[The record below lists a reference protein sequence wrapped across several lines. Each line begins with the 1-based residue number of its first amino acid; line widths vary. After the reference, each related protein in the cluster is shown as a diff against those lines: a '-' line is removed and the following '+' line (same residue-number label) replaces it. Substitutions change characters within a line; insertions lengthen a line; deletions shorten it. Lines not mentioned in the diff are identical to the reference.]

1 MKKSNIFN
9 LVIIISLFLFIAEP
23 TTVLIAKNF
32 ISKNTPDTLI
42 YFISILLA
50 PLAYLI
56 TYWCYKF
63 IKGIKFNLIE
73 FLKEQV
79 SSFKIKYFKGVLYGL
94 GLFFIIIVFNIL
106 YGFIVNYSSKGT
118 PDNVSGLLSV
128 PIAISIIIGG
138 LIIPFTEEIV
148 FRAGLRN
155 ILKDVSRPTYM
166 FLSSLTFA
174 LVHIQNLDNIVLLIS
189 SVITAFISGLFL
201 SYIFEKNKNIFPS
214 FFAHST
220 YNTIILLIQFSM

>member
-79 SSFKIKYFKGVLYGL
+79 SSFKIKYFKGILYGI

-106 YGFIVNYSSKGT
+106 YGFNYYPKGT
-118 PDNVSGLLSV
+118 PNNVSGLLSV

-138 LIIPFTEEIV
+138 LIIPFIEEIV

-155 ILKDVSRPTYM
+155 ILKNTNRPLYM

-174 LVHIQNLDNIVLLIS
+174 LVHIQNLDNVILLIS
-189 SVITAFISGLFL
+189 SVITAFISGLYL

-220 YNTIILLIQFSM
+220 YNIIVLLIQFLA

>member
-73 FLKEQV
+73 FLKEQI
-79 SSFKIKYFKGVLYGL
+79 SSFKIKYFKGVLYGF
-94 GLFFIIIVFNIL
+94 GLFFIVIAFNIL

-118 PDNVSGLLSV
+118 PDNIAGLLSI

-138 LIIPFTEEIV
+138 LIIPLIEEIV
-148 FRAGLRN
+148 FRAGLREV
-155 ILKDVSRPTYM
+155 LRDVNKHMYM

-174 LVHIQNLDNIVLLIS
+174 LVHIQNLDNIVLLVS
-189 SVITAFISGLFL
+189 SVITAFISGLYL
-201 SYIFEKNKNIFPS
+201 SYIYDKNKNIFPS

-220 YNTIILLIQFSM
+220 YNTIILLIQFLA

>member
-79 SSFKIKYFKGVLYGL
+79 SSFKIKYFKGILYGF
-94 GLFFIIIVFNIL
+94 GLFFIIIAFNIL
-106 YGFIVNYSSKGT
+106 YGFNYYPKGT
-118 PDNVSGLLSV
+118 PNNISGLLSV

-138 LIIPFTEEIV
+138 AVIPCIEEIV

-155 ILKDVSRPTYM
+155 ILKDVNTHMYM

-220 YNTIILLIQFSM
+220 YNTIILLIQFLA

>member
-23 TTVLIAKNF
+23 TIVLIAKNF

-79 SSFKIKYFKGVLYGL
+79 SSFKIKYFKGILYGF
-94 GLFFIIIVFNIL
+94 GLFFVVIAFNIL

-138 LIIPFTEEIV
+138 LIIPYIEETV

-155 ILKDVSRPTYM
+155 ILKDVNKHMYM

-174 LVHIQNLDNIVLLIS
+174 LVHIQNLDNVILLIS

-220 YNTIILLIQFSM
+220 YNIIILLIQFSM

>member
-42 YFISILLA
+42 YFISIILA
-50 PLAYLI
+50 PLAYLV

-79 SSFKIKYFKGVLYGL
+79 SSFKIKYFKGILYGL

-106 YGFIVNYSSKGT
+106 YGFNYYPKGT
-118 PDNVSGLLSV
+118 PNNVSGLLSV

-138 LIIPFTEEIV
+138 LIIPFIEEIV

-155 ILKDVSRPTYM
+155 ILKDVNRPTYM

-220 YNTIILLIQFSM
+220 YNTIILLIQFSL

>member
-79 SSFKIKYFKGVLYGL
+79 SSFKIKYFKGILYGI

-106 YGFIVNYSSKGT
+106 YGFNYYPKGT
-118 PDNVSGLLSV
+118 PNNVSGLLSV

-138 LIIPFTEEIV
+138 LIIPFIEEIV

-155 ILKDVSRPTYM
+155 ILKNTNRPLYM

-174 LVHIQNLDNIVLLIS
+174 LVHIQNLDNVILLIS

-220 YNTIILLIQFSM
+220 YNIIVLLIQFLA

>member
-23 TTVLIAKNF
+23 SIVLLAKNF

-79 SSFKIKYFKGVLYGL
+79 YSFNIKYFKGILYGL
-94 GLFFIIIVFNIL
+94 GLFLIVIVFNIL
-106 YGFIVNYSSKGT
+106 YGFIVEYSSKGT
-118 PDNVSGLLSV
+118 PDNVAGLLTA
-128 PIAISIIIGG
+128 PMAISILIGG
-138 LIIPFTEEIV
+138 VVIPFIEEIV
-148 FRAGLRN
+148 FRASLREV
-155 ILKDVSRPTYM
+155 LKDVSRPTYM

-174 LVHIQNLDNIVLLIS
+174 LVHIQNLDNVILLIS

-220 YNTIILLIQFSM
+220 YNTIILLIQFLA

>member
-79 SSFKIKYFKGVLYGL
+79 SSFNIKYFKGILYGFI
-94 GLFFIIIVFNIL
+94 LFFIIIVFNIL

-138 LIIPFTEEIV
+138 LIIPFIEEIV

-155 ILKDVSRPTYM
+155 ILKDTNRPLYM

-174 LVHIQNLDNIVLLIS
+174 LVHIQNLDNVILLIS

-220 YNTIILLIQFSM
+220 YNTIILLIQFLA

>member
-9 LVIIISLFLFIAEP
+9 LVIIVSLFLFIAEP

-32 ISKNTPDTLI
+32 ISKNSPDTLI

-79 SSFKIKYFKGVLYGL
+79 SSFKIKYFKGILYGF
-94 GLFFIIIVFNIL
+94 GLFIIIIVFNIL
-106 YGFIVNYSSKGT
+106 YGLIVNHYPKGT
-118 PDNVSGLLSV
+118 PNNVSGLLSI
-128 PIAISIIIGG
+128 PIAISILIGG
-138 LIIPFTEEIV
+138 VIIPFTEEIV
-148 FRAGLRN
+148 FRASLRN
-155 ILKDVSRPTYM
+155 LLKDVSRPMYM
-166 FLSSLTFA
+166 FLSSLTFS
-174 LVHIQNLDNIVLLIS
+174 LVHLQNFDNAVLLVS
-189 SVITAFISGLFL
+189 SVITAFISGLYL
-201 SYIFEKNKNIFPS
+201 SYLYDNNKNIFPS

-220 YNTIILLIQFSM
+220 YNTIILLIQFLA

>member
-79 SSFKIKYFKGVLYGL
+79 SSFKIKYFKGVLYGFI
-94 GLFFIIIVFNIL
+94 LFFIIIVFNIL
-106 YGFIVNYSSKGT
+106 YGFNYYPKGT
-118 PDNVSGLLSV
+118 PNNVSGLLSV

-138 LIIPFTEEIV
+138 LIIPFIEEIV

-155 ILKDVSRPTYM
+155 ILKNTNRPLYM
-166 FLSSLTFA
+166 FLSSLTFS
-174 LVHIQNLDNIVLLIS
+174 LVHLQNFDNAVLLVS
-189 SVITAFISGLFL
+189 SVITAFISGIYLA
-201 SYIFEKNKNIFPS
+201 YIYDNNKNIFPS

-220 YNTIILLIQFSM
+220 YNIIVLLIQFSM

>member
-9 LVIIISLFLFIAEP
+9 LVIIVSLFLFIAEP

-79 SSFKIKYFKGVLYGL
+79 SSFKIKYFKGILYGF
-94 GLFFIIIVFNIL
+94 GLFIIIIVFNIL
-106 YGFIVNYSSKGT
+106 YGLIVNHYPKGT
-118 PDNVSGLLSV
+118 PNNISGLLSI
-128 PIAISIIIGG
+128 PIAISILIGG
-138 LIIPFTEEIV
+138 VIIPFTEEIV
-148 FRAGLRN
+148 FRASLRN
-155 ILKDVSRPTYM
+155 LLKDVSRPMYM
-166 FLSSLTFA
+166 FLSSLTFS
-174 LVHIQNLDNIVLLIS
+174 LVHLQNFDNAVLLVS
-189 SVITAFISGLFL
+189 SVITAFISGLYL
-201 SYIFEKNKNIFPS
+201 SYLYDNNKNIFPS

-220 YNTIILLIQFSM
+220 YNTIILLIQFLA

>member
-23 TTVLIAKNF
+23 SIVLLAKNF

-79 SSFKIKYFKGVLYGL
+79 YSFKIKYFKGILYGL
-94 GLFFIIIVFNIL
+94 GLFFIVIAFNVL

-118 PDNVSGLLSV
+118 PNNVSGLLSV
-128 PIAISIIIGG
+128 PIAISILIGG
-138 LIIPFTEEIV
+138 VIIPFTEEIV
-148 FRAGLRN
+148 FRASLRN
-155 ILKDVSRPTYM
+155 LLKDVSRPMYM
-166 FLSSLTFA
+166 FLSSLTFS
-174 LVHIQNLDNIVLLIS
+174 LVHLQNFDNAVLLVS
-189 SVITAFISGLFL
+189 SVITAFISGLYL
-201 SYIFEKNKNIFPS
+201 SYLYDNNKNIFPS

-220 YNTIILLIQFSM
+220 YNTIILLIQFLA

>member
-32 ISKNTPDTLI
+32 ISKNTPNTLI
-42 YFISILLA
+42 YFISILLT

-63 IKGIKFNLIE
+63 IKGIKFNLGD
-73 FLKEQV
+73 FLKKQI
-79 SSFKIKYFKGVLYGL
+79 SSFNIKYFKGILYGL
-94 GLFFIIIVFNIL
+94 GLFLIVIVFNIL
-106 YGFIVNYSSKGT
+106 YGFIVKYSSKGT
-118 PDNVSGLLSV
+118 PDNVAGLLTA
-128 PIAISIIIGG
+128 PMAISILIGG
-138 LIIPFTEEIV
+138 LIIPFIEEIV

-155 ILKDVSRPTYM
+155 LLKDVSRPMYM
-166 FLSSLTFA
+166 FLSSLVFS
-174 LVHIQNLDNIVLLIS
+174 LVHIQNLDNVILLIS
-189 SVITAFISGLFL
+189 SVITAFISGIYL
-201 SYIFEKNKNIFPS
+201 SYIYDNNKNIFPS

-220 YNTIILLIQFSM
+220 YNTIILLIQFLA